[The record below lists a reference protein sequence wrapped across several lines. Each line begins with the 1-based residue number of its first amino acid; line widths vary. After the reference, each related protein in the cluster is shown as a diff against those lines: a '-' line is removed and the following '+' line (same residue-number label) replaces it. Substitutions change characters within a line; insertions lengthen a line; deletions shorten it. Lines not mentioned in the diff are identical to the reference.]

1 MKALVARIALVVL
14 LVLTTPAMALA
25 VDGGPDGVWWE
36 WFVRLIT
43 WGSGGW
49 HGF

>member
-14 LVLTTPAMALA
+14 LVLASPVVTFAH
-25 VDGGPDGVWWE
+25 DGDEAIWWD
-36 WFVRLIT
+36 WFVRMII